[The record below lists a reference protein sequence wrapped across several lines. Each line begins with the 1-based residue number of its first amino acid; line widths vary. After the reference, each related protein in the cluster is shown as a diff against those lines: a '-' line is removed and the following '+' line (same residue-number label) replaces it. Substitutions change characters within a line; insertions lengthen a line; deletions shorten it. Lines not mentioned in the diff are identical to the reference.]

1 MQGGTSALDF
11 LEDVGGGRGP
21 DEGRGMLVV
30 LGDVVV
36 NGGDE
41 LVHAAKHAAA
51 QALR

>member
-1 MQGGTSALDF
+1 M
-11 LEDVGGGRGP
+11 P
-21 DEGRGMLVV
+21 VV

-51 QALR
+51 QALDGEIAKESLGPCSATTPRSG